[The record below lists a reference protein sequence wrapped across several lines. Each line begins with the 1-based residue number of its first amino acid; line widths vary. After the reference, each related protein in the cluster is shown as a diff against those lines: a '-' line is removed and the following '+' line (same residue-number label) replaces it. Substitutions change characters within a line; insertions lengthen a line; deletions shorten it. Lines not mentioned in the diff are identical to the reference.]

1 MTNIYY
7 KINHDWQEKDQYV
20 INIFLTH
27 LGIKNKCNSADNCK
41 YMQYNS
47 FWKLTIN

>member
-1 MTNIYY
+1 MTNICY
-7 KINHDWQEKDQYV
+7 KINHNWQEKDQYV
-20 INIFLTH
+20 INNFLTYFDA
-27 LGIKNKCNSADNCK
+27 KNKCSSADDCK